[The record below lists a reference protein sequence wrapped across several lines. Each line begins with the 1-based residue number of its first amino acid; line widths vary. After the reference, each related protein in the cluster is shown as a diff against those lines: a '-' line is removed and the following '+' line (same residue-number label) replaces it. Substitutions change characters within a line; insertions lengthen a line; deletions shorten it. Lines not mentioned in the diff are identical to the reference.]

1 MKEEH
6 LHTDFTPPRNI
17 YTMLPDYIHG
27 RLIFEDQTGD
37 DNCRWVVYDGRK
49 FYRCPSRAA
58 AERLAAEMANEA
70 KPELD
75 NLYLAQHHAARCA
88 QVLRR
93 AAQEPDT
100 TDIQLHIEALS
111 VQARRLADM
120 IDTIISQTI

>member
-1 MKEEH
+1 MKEDP
-6 LHTDFTPPRNI
+6 LPNNFTPPHNI

-27 RLIFEDQTGD
+27 RLIFEDTYGD
-37 DNCRWVVYDGRK
+37 DNCRWVVYDGRT
-49 FYRCPSRAA
+49 FYRCPSRQA
-58 AERLAAEMANEA
+58 AEQLAAKMAAET

-93 AAQEPDT
+93 AATEPDT
-100 TDIQLHIEALS
+100 NDIQLHIEALS

-120 IDTIISQTI
+120 IDTLISQTI